1 MKLTIDQIPCDLDP
15 SQRIALDYDAQDLAD
30 VRSGNKGHA
39 LRLRLPATR
48 TNDRIFGFAAEPYTG
63 QRFNAAQHTAVLS
76 DGEAKLLQ
84 GSVRLLSAAYDSD
97 PEGYLIEI
105 RSGTSEWARQAA
117 AEMFNTLG
125 ISFSGRLTPTMIRQ
139 TWTNNTPVKFFPVCR
154 DEYTPELS
162 SVELIPVERFLSV
175 DDYHP
180 FISAAT
186 VVQTLFSEAGYTL
199 ESDFLNGEFF
209 RSLYLSGAYSSRD
222 TNALRNHMDFLAR
235 RTTTAATTANSDGRV
250 YANPYKSI
258 NSVGNFVETVNP
270 NDQND
275 LGETLTDVFSNNHC
289 FTVEDGEIVF
299 RPMTSVTVAF
309 EYHIRYITDHRILDR
324 NRLKGIDSFYLGDGT
339 EVQGALANRY
349 ADRRNSTKPAFQY
362 RAIVF
367 NHTEGNSYRLTCTVN
382 GTAGHAIGEFDSR
395 SALVTTPSGSTVT
408 APVLLCKAAGSTT
421 YTTYTGDW
429 ALYDGYI
436 GETGQTEV
444 EMTVRT
450 NPVTVTPTSPKT
462 FSTIYFYGAE
472 PGMKFSLSRQ
482 CTLRPD
488 FTGAPGLNTPISF
501 EDVARHRVRKWVV
514 LDALRH
520 LFNLRFYTDE
530 ETRTVYVEPADDFY
544 RLGQTFDWS
553 SRIDRSQPI
562 LLGDAAQDAER
573 VRIYKY
579 READGA
585 VTRLNATLEEPFGQW
600 RLVNDSAA
608 AIDRERSLAN
618 PFFSPTVSETEC
630 YADAPSAL
638 VLRVGDRDAP
648 DTADRNSFTPR
659 IVRYCGMQPLPA
671 GERWGY
677 PSTGD
682 SYPLAA
688 FHRNDPDN
696 GFTLCFEDRDG
707 QQGLHRFYDT
717 QAEQEKRC
725 QHLTLHLRL
734 EPCDIERLFQ
744 IQRLAPCI
752 ASAVGTLVMAF
763 AANKPFAMAPGMGLN
778 SFFAVVVAN
787 IVTLTG
793 MSYLQSFQT
802 ALCVI
807 LIEGIVFI
815 ILSVLKVREKI
826 VEAIPLGVRYGI
838 APAIGLMLMN
848 IGVGSNVGVYAEG
861 NGYTDPFYVMRD
873 FFGAMTPSTIRDQ
886 MGQEYSQMVLSVIT
900 MFVGLFVIVLLAK
913 KGKKSAVLVGML
925 SGSIIYWAGEAIF
938 LHINPFASLKGASFL
953 PHFKDMAEVTLFK
966 FDFHDF
972 FQIGNILSHVLKH
985 TDDLRDQFA
994 LVSFGVE
1001 LHALH
1006 QALEI
1011 CGFFRKRHR
1020 KISFPAVCLSL
1031 TFGLTLDSAQ
1041 IFARAGVDLDL
1052 FALVDEQGNLDLRA
1066 RLDGRGLGD
1075 VGSGVALDARIGLG
1089 NGQLDEVRRFDA
1101 EDVALVA
1108 QELDR
1113 GVFLDELEGVVE
1125 HILADGNHVVRL
1137 LIHEVV
1143 QIAVVVAVLI
1153 ILALDESLFELCSR
1167 VERGLGHGAGHDVL
1181 HLRADECGALA
1192 GLDVLE
1198 LHDLHDLAVH
1208 LKCFTVSE
1216 IASGNSS
1223 HKNIPPIY
1231 V

>member
-175 DDYHP
+175 DDY
-180 FISAAT
+180 
-186 VVQTLFSEAGYTL
+186 
-199 ESDFLNGEFF
+199 
-209 RSLYLSGAYSSRD
+209 
-222 TNALRNHMDFLAR
+222 
-235 RTTTAATTANSDGRV
+235 
-250 YANPYKSI
+250 PYKSI

-638 VLRVGDRDAP
+638 VLRVGDRDAS
-648 DTADRNSFTPR
+648 DTADRSSFTPR

-752 ASAVGTLVMAF
+752 ASTFLFRIGGEEVRCTLRR
-763 AANKPFAMAPGMGLN
+763 
-778 SFFAVVVAN
+778 
-787 IVTLTG
+787 
-793 MSYLQSFQT
+793 
-802 ALCVI
+802 
-807 LIEGIVFI
+807 IEGYDPSAASTRCTFTR
-815 ILSVLKVREKI
+815 L
-826 VEAIPLGVRYGI
+826 P
-838 APAIGLMLMN
+838 
-848 IGVGSNVGVYAEG
+848 
-861 NGYTDPFYVMRD
+861 NG
-873 FFGAMTPSTIRDQ
+873 
-886 MGQEYSQMVLSVIT
+886 
-900 MFVGLFVIVLLAK
+900 
-913 KGKKSAVLVGML
+913 
-925 SGSIIYWAGEAIF
+925 
-938 LHINPFASLKGASFL
+938 
-953 PHFKDMAEVTLFK
+953 
-966 FDFHDF
+966 
-972 FQIGNILSHVLKH
+972 
-985 TDDLRDQFA
+985 
-994 LVSFGVE
+994 
-1001 LHALH
+1001 
-1006 QALEI
+1006 
-1011 CGFFRKRHR
+1011 
-1020 KISFPAVCLSL
+1020 
-1031 TFGLTLDSAQ
+1031 
-1041 IFARAGVDLDL
+1041 
-1052 FALVDEQGNLDLRA
+1052 
-1066 RLDGRGLGD
+1066 
-1075 VGSGVALDARIGLG
+1075 
-1089 NGQLDEVRRFDA
+1089 
-1101 EDVALVA
+1101 
-1108 QELDR
+1108 
-1113 GVFLDELEGVVE
+1113 
-1125 HILADGNHVVRL
+1125 
-1137 LIHEVV
+1137 
-1143 QIAVVVAVLI
+1143 
-1153 ILALDESLFELCSR
+1153 
-1167 VERGLGHGAGHDVL
+1167 
-1181 HLRADECGALA
+1181 
-1192 GLDVLE
+1192 
-1198 LHDLHDLAVH
+1198 
-1208 LKCFTVSE
+1208 
-1216 IASGNSS
+1216 
-1223 HKNIPPIY
+1223 
-1231 V
+1231 

>member
-222 TNALRNHMDFLAR
+222 TNALRNRMDFLAR

-608 AIDRERSLAN
+608 AIDRERNLAN

-638 VLRVGDRDAP
+638 VLGVRVLYNMPVPTTVQMWEPKP
-648 DTADRNSFTPR
+648 DSLRTFTAAGWSGGAGSKKLQKT
-659 IVRYCGMQPLPA
+659 IPLNRVKA
-671 GERWGY
+671 ELGY
-677 PSTGD
+677 S
-682 SYPLAA
+682 AA
-688 FHRNDPDN
+688 DYFSLVYELITNRPEVNM
-696 GFTLCFEDRDG
+696 ED
-707 QQGLHRFYDT
+707 
-717 QAEQEKRC
+717 
-725 QHLTLHLRL
+725 
-734 EPCDIERLFQ
+734 
-744 IQRLAPCI
+744 
-752 ASAVGTLVMAF
+752 
-763 AANKPFAMAPGMGLN
+763 
-778 SFFAVVVAN
+778 
-787 IVTLTG
+787 LTG
-793 MSYLQSFQT
+793 TEL
-802 ALCVI
+802 
-807 LIEGIVFI
+807 E
-815 ILSVLKVREKI
+815 
-826 VEAIPLGVRYGI
+826 EA
-838 APAIGLMLMN
+838 
-848 IGVGSNVGVYAEG
+848 E
-861 NGYTDPFYVMRD
+861 T
-873 FFGAMTPSTIRDQ
+873 
-886 MGQEYSQMVLSVIT
+886 
-900 MFVGLFVIVLLAK
+900 
-913 KGKKSAVLVGML
+913 
-925 SGSIIYWAGEAIF
+925 
-938 LHINPFASLKGASFL
+938 
-953 PHFKDMAEVTLFK
+953 TLFK
-966 FDFHDF
+966 QAIAESIRSTMWVGDTSAESGANTFDGF
-972 FQIGNILSHVLKH
+972 LK
-985 TDDLRDQFA
+985 TIATYSNNNKVYTYNYETDAMNTPANSVAMFDDLWKNADERLKDLKAEGQLAFF
-994 LVSFGVE
+994 VSSDVYSAYE
-1001 LHALH
+1001 KH
-1006 QALEI
+1006 
-1011 CGFFRKRHR
+1011 
-1020 KISFPAVCLSL
+1020 
-1031 TFGLTLDSAQ
+1031 LDSMSTDGAYTDYINGRQ
-1041 IFARAGVDLDL
+1041 NLLYHGIPVVDLRISSYLAKLSSSSPVPKSFCILTDRRN
-1052 FALVDEQGNLDLRA
+1052 LVLAVNTADFPGNEIRMWYNPDEMENRQRA
-1066 RLDGRGLGD
+1066 VFMAGCD
-1075 VGSGVALDARIGLG
+1075 V
-1089 NGQLDEVRRFDA
+1089 LDEG
-1101 EDVALVA
+1101 LVA
-1108 QELDR
+1108 
-1113 GVFLDELEGVVE
+1113 F
-1125 HILADGNHVVRL
+1125 A
-1137 LIHEVV
+1137 
-1143 QIAVVVAVLI
+1143 
-1153 ILALDESLFELCSR
+1153 SR
-1167 VERGLGHGAGHDVL
+1167 
-1181 HLRADECGALA
+1181 
-1192 GLDVLE
+1192 
-1198 LHDLHDLAVH
+1198 
-1208 LKCFTVSE
+1208 
-1216 IASGNSS
+1216 I
-1223 HKNIPPIY
+1223 
-1231 V
+1231 

>member
-608 AIDRERSLAN
+608 AIDRERNLAN

-648 DTADRNSFTPR
+648 DTADRSSFTPASSATAACSHCPPASAGAILPPETATPWPHSTATIPTTDSR
-659 IVRYCGMQPLPA
+659 SVSKTGTDNRDCTASTTPKPNRRNAASTSRSTCGSNRATSNGSSRYSASPPASPRRSCSASAAKRSAARSAASRVTTPRPPRPAAPSPVCPTDSPSTVLHPRGPQPYDSPLSHGMRSSKIRPTLLLEQGRRETATPPLTANPIPNA
-671 GERWGY
+671 GERVGKKTTFHAIRHSNHQ
-677 PSTGD
+677 PQRHLLRGHRRGD
-682 SYPLAA
+682 RRPRGVAVRPTLVARSHLRKIPGQPRPAARNRRSGNRRQYPLDGGDV
-688 FHRNDPDN
+688 NDA
-696 GFTLCFEDRDG
+696 LLIYEALSSLDG
-707 QQGLHRFYDT
+707 HIVT
-717 QAEQEKRC
+717 RC
-725 QHLTLHLRL
+725 YGYT
-734 EPCDIERLFQ
+734 
-744 IQRLAPCI
+744 
-752 ASAVGTLVMAF
+752 ASAATVIAQ
-763 AANKPFAMAPGMGLN
+763 AASEGCREISAHALYLIHN
-778 SFFAVVVAN
+778 S
-787 IVTLTG
+787 ICT
-793 MSYLQSFQT
+793 
-802 ALCVI
+802 
-807 LIEGIVFI
+807 
-815 ILSVLKVREKI
+815 
-826 VEAIPLGVRYGI
+826 
-838 APAIGLMLMN
+838 
-848 IGVGSNVGVYAEG
+848 AEG
-861 NGYTDPFYVMRD
+861 NAEELATRIDLLRKTDAR
-873 FFGAMTPSTIRDQ
+873 
-886 MGQEYSQMVLSVIT
+886 L
-900 MFVGLFVIVLLAK
+900 
-913 KGKKSAVLVGML
+913 
-925 SGSIIYWAGEAIF
+925 
-938 LHINPFASLKGASFL
+938 
-953 PHFKDMAEVTLFK
+953 AEVYAA
-966 FDFHDF
+966 
-972 FQIGNILSHVLKH
+972 VRAA
-985 TDDLRDQFA
+985 LR
-994 LVSFGVE
+994 
-1001 LHALH
+1001 
-1006 QALEI
+1006 
-1011 CGFFRKRHR
+1011 R
-1020 KISFPAVCLSL
+1020 
-1031 TFGLTLDSAQ
+1031 
-1041 IFARAGVDLDL
+1041 
-1052 FALVDEQGNLDLRA
+1052 
-1066 RLDGRGLGD
+1066 
-1075 VGSGVALDARIGLG
+1075 
-1089 NGQLDEVRRFDA
+1089 
-1101 EDVALVA
+1101 
-1108 QELDR
+1108 
-1113 GVFLDELEGVVE
+1113 
-1125 HILADGNHVVRL
+1125 
-1137 LIHEVV
+1137 
-1143 QIAVVVAVLI
+1143 
-1153 ILALDESLFELCSR
+1153 
-1167 VERGLGHGAGHDVL
+1167 
-1181 HLRADECGALA
+1181 
-1192 GLDVLE
+1192 
-1198 LHDLHDLAVH
+1198 
-1208 LKCFTVSE
+1208 
-1216 IASGNSS
+1216 SS
-1223 HKNIPPIY
+1223 PS
-1231 V
+1231 

>member
-30 VRSGNKGHA
+30 VRSGNEGHA

-222 TNALRNHMDFLAR
+222 TNALRNRMDFLAR

-408 APVLLCKAAGSTT
+408 APVLLCKAAGS
-421 YTTYTGDW
+421 TTYTGDW

-638 VLRVGDRDAP
+638 VLRVGDRDAS
-648 DTADRNSFTPR
+648 DTADRSQFHAPHRPLLRHAATARRRALGLSFHRRQLPPGRVPPQRSRQRIHALFRRPGRTTGTAPLLRHPSRTGETLPAPHAPPAARTVRHRTALPDTAPRPLHRLDVPVPHRRRRGPLHAPPHRGLRPLGRLDPLHLHPSAQRIALRPSFIRADRSRTTPR
-659 IVRYCGMQPLPA
+659 SLTGCAPRKSAQPSCWSGDAAKPQRPHSQPTPFRTPASESAKKQLSMQ
-671 GERWGY
+671 
-677 PSTGD
+677 SDIQITN
-682 SYPLAA
+682 
-688 FHRNDPDN
+688 RND
-696 GFTLCFEDRDG
+696 TCFVDIEGVIGVPEEWQFDQPSVARS
-707 QQGLHRFYDT
+707 
-717 QAEQEKRC
+717 
-725 QHLTLHLRL
+725 HLRKI
-734 EPCDIERLFQ
+734 PGQPR
-744 IQRLAPCI
+744 P
-752 ASAVGTLVMAF
+752 
-763 AANKPFAMAPGMGLN
+763 AARNRR
-778 SFFAVVVAN
+778 S
-787 IVTLTG
+787 
-793 MSYLQSFQT
+793 
-802 ALCVI
+802 
-807 LIEGIVFI
+807 
-815 ILSVLKVREKI
+815 
-826 VEAIPLGVRYGI
+826 
-838 APAIGLMLMN
+838 
-848 IGVGSNVGVYAEG
+848 G
-861 NGYTDPFYVMRD
+861 NRRQYP
-873 FFGAMTPSTIRDQ
+873 
-886 MGQEYSQMVLSVIT
+886 
-900 MFVGLFVIVLLAK
+900 
-913 KGKKSAVLVGML
+913 
-925 SGSIIYWAGEAIF
+925 
-938 LHINPFASLKGASFL
+938 
-953 PHFKDMAEVTLFK
+953 
-966 FDFHDF
+966 
-972 FQIGNILSHVLKH
+972 
-985 TDDLRDQFA
+985 
-994 LVSFGVE
+994 
-1001 LHALH
+1001 
-1006 QALEI
+1006 
-1011 CGFFRKRHR
+1011 
-1020 KISFPAVCLSL
+1020 
-1031 TFGLTLDSAQ
+1031 
-1041 IFARAGVDLDL
+1041 
-1052 FALVDEQGNLDLRA
+1052 
-1066 RLDGRGLGD
+1066 LDGRRRKRRPADLRGPLVARRTHRHPLLRLYGFGCHSHRTGRIGGMPRNIGPRPLPDPQFDLHRRRQCRGTCDPHRPAPQNRRTPGGGLCRRSGRTPEEFTLLMAENN
-1075 VGSGVALDARIGLG
+1075 GSGRWLSPQEALAAGLVDRIIEPATTEKTPAAQATPAGQWRKLLGKLGLVRPADALPPDRNILHFGDPEKGSGLRTSELALHEGQQFAAPTRTLPREDPSIGETTPSA
-1089 NGQLDEVRRFDA
+1089 NQRAYA
-1101 EDVALVA
+1101 EDAK
-1108 QELDR
+1108 Q
-1113 GVFLDELEGVVE
+1113 
-1125 HILADGNHVVRL
+1125 
-1137 LIHEVV
+1137 LI
-1143 QIAVVVAVLI
+1143 
-1153 ILALDESLFELCSR
+1153 R
-1167 VERGLGHGAGHDVL
+1167 
-1181 HLRADECGALA
+1181 
-1192 GLDVLE
+1192 
-1198 LHDLHDLAVH
+1198 
-1208 LKCFTVSE
+1208 
-1216 IASGNSS
+1216 
-1223 HKNIPPIY
+1223 
-1231 V
+1231 

>member
-222 TNALRNHMDFLAR
+222 TNALRNRMDFLAR

-630 YADAPSAL
+630 YADAPSARRRAL
-638 VLRVGDRDAP
+638 GLSFHRRQLPPGRVPPQRSRQRIHALFRRPGRTTGTAPLLRHPSRTGETLPAPHAPPAARTVRHRTALP
-648 DTADRNSFTPR
+648 DTAPRPLHRLDVPVPHRRRRGPLHAPPHRGLRPLGRLDPLHLHPSAQRIALRPSFIRADRSRTTPR
-659 IVRYCGMQPLPA
+659 SLTGCAPRKSAQPSCWSGDAAKPQRPHSQPTPFRTPASESAKKQLSMQSDIQITNRNDTCFVDIEGVIGVPEEWQFDQPSSRVATYEKFRDSLDRLREIDAPEIVVNIR
-671 GERWGY
+671 
-677 PSTGD
+677 STGGD
-682 SYPLAA
+682 V
-688 FHRNDPDN
+688 NDA
-696 GFTLCFEDRDG
+696 LLIYEALSSLDG
-707 QQGLHRFYDT
+707 HIVT
-717 QAEQEKRC
+717 RC
-725 QHLTLHLRL
+725 YGYT
-734 EPCDIERLFQ
+734 
-744 IQRLAPCI
+744 
-752 ASAVGTLVMAF
+752 ASAATVIAQ
-763 AANKPFAMAPGMGLN
+763 AASEGCREISAHALYLIHN
-778 SFFAVVVAN
+778 S
-787 IVTLTG
+787 ICT
-793 MSYLQSFQT
+793 
-802 ALCVI
+802 
-807 LIEGIVFI
+807 
-815 ILSVLKVREKI
+815 
-826 VEAIPLGVRYGI
+826 
-838 APAIGLMLMN
+838 
-848 IGVGSNVGVYAEG
+848 AEG
-861 NGYTDPFYVMRD
+861 NAEELATRIDLLRKTDARLAEVYAARSGRTPEEFTLLMAENNGSGRWLSPQEALAAGLVDRIIEPATTEKTPAAQATPAGQWRKLLGKLGLVRPAD
-873 FFGAMTPSTIRDQ
+873 ALPPDRNILHFGDPEKGSGLRTSELALHEGQQFAAPTRTLPREDPSIGETTPSANQ
-886 MGQEYSQMVLSVIT
+886 
-900 MFVGLFVIVLLAK
+900 
-913 KGKKSAVLVGML
+913 
-925 SGSIIYWAGEAIF
+925 
-938 LHINPFASLKGASFL
+938 
-953 PHFKDMAEVTLFK
+953 
-966 FDFHDF
+966 
-972 FQIGNILSHVLKH
+972 
-985 TDDLRDQFA
+985 
-994 LVSFGVE
+994 
-1001 LHALH
+1001 
-1006 QALEI
+1006 
-1011 CGFFRKRHR
+1011 
-1020 KISFPAVCLSL
+1020 
-1031 TFGLTLDSAQ
+1031 
-1041 IFARAGVDLDL
+1041 RAY
-1052 FALVDEQGNLDLRA
+1052 
-1066 RLDGRGLGD
+1066 
-1075 VGSGVALDARIGLG
+1075 
-1089 NGQLDEVRRFDA
+1089 A
-1101 EDVALVA
+1101 EDAK
-1108 QELDR
+1108 Q
-1113 GVFLDELEGVVE
+1113 
-1125 HILADGNHVVRL
+1125 
-1137 LIHEVV
+1137 LI
-1143 QIAVVVAVLI
+1143 
-1153 ILALDESLFELCSR
+1153 R
-1167 VERGLGHGAGHDVL
+1167 
-1181 HLRADECGALA
+1181 
-1192 GLDVLE
+1192 
-1198 LHDLHDLAVH
+1198 
-1208 LKCFTVSE
+1208 
-1216 IASGNSS
+1216 
-1223 HKNIPPIY
+1223 
-1231 V
+1231 

>member
-222 TNALRNHMDFLAR
+222 TNALRNRMDFLAR

-408 APVLLCKAAGSTT
+408 APVLLYKAAGSTT

-608 AIDRERSLAN
+608 AIDRDRNLAN

-648 DTADRNSFTPR
+648 DTTDRNSFTPR

-752 ASAVGTLVMAF
+752 ASTFLFRIGGEEIRCTLRR
-763 AANKPFAMAPGMGLN
+763 
-778 SFFAVVVAN
+778 
-787 IVTLTG
+787 
-793 MSYLQSFQT
+793 
-802 ALCVI
+802 
-807 LIEGIVFI
+807 IEGYDPSAASTRCTFTR
-815 ILSVLKVREKI
+815 L
-826 VEAIPLGVRYGI
+826 P
-838 APAIGLMLMN
+838 
-848 IGVGSNVGVYAEG
+848 
-861 NGYTDPFYVMRD
+861 NG
-873 FFGAMTPSTIRDQ
+873 
-886 MGQEYSQMVLSVIT
+886 
-900 MFVGLFVIVLLAK
+900 
-913 KGKKSAVLVGML
+913 
-925 SGSIIYWAGEAIF
+925 
-938 LHINPFASLKGASFL
+938 
-953 PHFKDMAEVTLFK
+953 
-966 FDFHDF
+966 
-972 FQIGNILSHVLKH
+972 
-985 TDDLRDQFA
+985 
-994 LVSFGVE
+994 
-1001 LHALH
+1001 
-1006 QALEI
+1006 
-1011 CGFFRKRHR
+1011 
-1020 KISFPAVCLSL
+1020 
-1031 TFGLTLDSAQ
+1031 
-1041 IFARAGVDLDL
+1041 
-1052 FALVDEQGNLDLRA
+1052 
-1066 RLDGRGLGD
+1066 
-1075 VGSGVALDARIGLG
+1075 
-1089 NGQLDEVRRFDA
+1089 
-1101 EDVALVA
+1101 
-1108 QELDR
+1108 
-1113 GVFLDELEGVVE
+1113 
-1125 HILADGNHVVRL
+1125 
-1137 LIHEVV
+1137 
-1143 QIAVVVAVLI
+1143 
-1153 ILALDESLFELCSR
+1153 
-1167 VERGLGHGAGHDVL
+1167 
-1181 HLRADECGALA
+1181 
-1192 GLDVLE
+1192 
-1198 LHDLHDLAVH
+1198 
-1208 LKCFTVSE
+1208 
-1216 IASGNSS
+1216 
-1223 HKNIPPIY
+1223 
-1231 V
+1231 

>member
-30 VRSGNKGHA
+30 VRSGNEGHA

-222 TNALRNHMDFLAR
+222 TNALRNRMDFLAR

-408 APVLLCKAAGSTT
+408 APVLLCKAAGS
-421 YTTYTGDW
+421 TTYTGDW

-638 VLRVGDRDAP
+638 VLRVGDRDAS
-648 DTADRNSFTPR
+648 DTADRSSFTPR

-734 EPCDIERLFQ
+734 EPCDIEGVIGVPEEWQFDQPSSRVATYEKFRDSLDRLRE
-744 IQRLAPCI
+744 IDAPEIVVNIRSTGGDVNDALLIYEALSSLDGHIVTRCYGYT
-752 ASAVGTLVMAF
+752 ASAATVIAQ
-763 AANKPFAMAPGMGLN
+763 AASEGCREISAHALYLIHN
-778 SFFAVVVAN
+778 S
-787 IVTLTG
+787 ICT
-793 MSYLQSFQT
+793 
-802 ALCVI
+802 
-807 LIEGIVFI
+807 
-815 ILSVLKVREKI
+815 
-826 VEAIPLGVRYGI
+826 
-838 APAIGLMLMN
+838 
-848 IGVGSNVGVYAEG
+848 AEG
-861 NGYTDPFYVMRD
+861 NAEELATRIDLLRKTDARLAEVYAARSGRTPEEFTLLMAENNGSGRWLSPQEALAAGLVDRIIEPATTEKTPAAQATPAGQWRKLLGKLGLVRPAD
-873 FFGAMTPSTIRDQ
+873 ALPPDRNILHFGDPEKGSGLRTSELALHEGQQFAAPTRTLPREDPSIGETTPSANQ
-886 MGQEYSQMVLSVIT
+886 
-900 MFVGLFVIVLLAK
+900 
-913 KGKKSAVLVGML
+913 
-925 SGSIIYWAGEAIF
+925 
-938 LHINPFASLKGASFL
+938 
-953 PHFKDMAEVTLFK
+953 
-966 FDFHDF
+966 
-972 FQIGNILSHVLKH
+972 
-985 TDDLRDQFA
+985 
-994 LVSFGVE
+994 
-1001 LHALH
+1001 
-1006 QALEI
+1006 
-1011 CGFFRKRHR
+1011 
-1020 KISFPAVCLSL
+1020 
-1031 TFGLTLDSAQ
+1031 
-1041 IFARAGVDLDL
+1041 RAY
-1052 FALVDEQGNLDLRA
+1052 
-1066 RLDGRGLGD
+1066 
-1075 VGSGVALDARIGLG
+1075 
-1089 NGQLDEVRRFDA
+1089 A
-1101 EDVALVA
+1101 EDAK
-1108 QELDR
+1108 Q
-1113 GVFLDELEGVVE
+1113 
-1125 HILADGNHVVRL
+1125 
-1137 LIHEVV
+1137 LI
-1143 QIAVVVAVLI
+1143 
-1153 ILALDESLFELCSR
+1153 R
-1167 VERGLGHGAGHDVL
+1167 
-1181 HLRADECGALA
+1181 
-1192 GLDVLE
+1192 
-1198 LHDLHDLAVH
+1198 
-1208 LKCFTVSE
+1208 
-1216 IASGNSS
+1216 
-1223 HKNIPPIY
+1223 
-1231 V
+1231 

>member
-608 AIDRERSLAN
+608 AIDRERNLAN

-648 DTADRNSFTPR
+648 DTTDRNSFTPR

-688 FHRNDPDN
+688 FHPVSY
-696 GFTLCFEDRDG
+696 T
-707 QQGLHRFYDT
+707 
-717 QAEQEKRC
+717 
-725 QHLTLHLRL
+725 HLTLPTILR
-734 EPCDIERLFQ
+734 
-744 IQRLAPCI
+744 
-752 ASAVGTLVMAF
+752 V
-763 AANKPFAMAPGMGLN
+763 
-778 SFFAVVVAN
+778 
-787 IVTLTG
+787 
-793 MSYLQSFQT
+793 
-802 ALCVI
+802 
-807 LIEGIVFI
+807 
-815 ILSVLKVREKI
+815 
-826 VEAIPLGVRYGI
+826 
-838 APAIGLMLMN
+838 
-848 IGVGSNVGVYAEG
+848 
-861 NGYTDPFYVMRD
+861 
-873 FFGAMTPSTIRDQ
+873 
-886 MGQEYSQMVLSVIT
+886 
-900 MFVGLFVIVLLAK
+900 
-913 KGKKSAVLVGML
+913 
-925 SGSIIYWAGEAIF
+925 
-938 LHINPFASLKGASFL
+938 
-953 PHFKDMAEVTLFK
+953 
-966 FDFHDF
+966 
-972 FQIGNILSHVLKH
+972 
-985 TDDLRDQFA
+985 
-994 LVSFGVE
+994 
-1001 LHALH
+1001 
-1006 QALEI
+1006 
-1011 CGFFRKRHR
+1011 
-1020 KISFPAVCLSL
+1020 
-1031 TFGLTLDSAQ
+1031 
-1041 IFARAGVDLDL
+1041 
-1052 FALVDEQGNLDLRA
+1052 
-1066 RLDGRGLGD
+1066 
-1075 VGSGVALDARIGLG
+1075 
-1089 NGQLDEVRRFDA
+1089 
-1101 EDVALVA
+1101 
-1108 QELDR
+1108 
-1113 GVFLDELEGVVE
+1113 
-1125 HILADGNHVVRL
+1125 
-1137 LIHEVV
+1137 
-1143 QIAVVVAVLI
+1143 
-1153 ILALDESLFELCSR
+1153 
-1167 VERGLGHGAGHDVL
+1167 
-1181 HLRADECGALA
+1181 
-1192 GLDVLE
+1192 
-1198 LHDLHDLAVH
+1198 
-1208 LKCFTVSE
+1208 
-1216 IASGNSS
+1216 
-1223 HKNIPPIY
+1223 
-1231 V
+1231 